1 MQENL
6 YNLAFERSILSS
18 IVFEPAQFDE
28 LSSLLKV
35 DDFYLPAH
43 QDIFNAMI
51 KLLQKDQPIDEE
63 FIKKELVTAK
73 KFDEQIMLEILS
85 ANPISNTKAYVEEI
99 KDKSLKRHL
108 LTLTTEIKRVT
119 VEEELP
125 SAEVVDIVEKKL
137 YEITQDNQSSDFKDS
152 PQMTFDTMEY
162 IKEMKARGNSVL
174 VGVDTGFNEL
184 NKMTTGFGKG
194 DLVIIAARPA
204 MGKCLGLGT
213 KVVMYDGTLKNV
225 EDVEV
230 GDQLMGDD
238 STPRNVLSLARGRE
252 RMYWVRQNKGI
263 DYRVNESHILS
274 LKRSRNENKH
284 KHGDVLNISVKD
296 YIDKSDKFHSN
307 YKGYKVGIEFLEQH
321 LDIEPYFLGIWL
333 CDGTSSSIS
342 IASEDEEIV
351 KYIKS
356 YAKKLDLQV
365 TKSKN
370 TKKCPMYSITSG
382 QRGGYYKYD
391 NSLQTRMRRLGVL
404 ENKHIPHTYIHNSR
418 QNRLELL
425 AGIIDSD
432 GYYDKKFN
440 VFEIVQKDENLTKQI
455 KLLADSLGF
464 RVSIKTKK
472 AIIKKINYECDVY
485 RLRIV
490 GDLDSIPTKVKRKQ
504 ARPLKAKRDFKH
516 TGIKVEYDKVDDY
529 YGFEIDGNHLFL
541 LEDMTVTHNTSF
553 ILNTVN
559 SIISQGKGVA
569 FFSLEMPAEQLML
582 RLLSIQT
589 SIPLQK
595 LRVGDM
601 NDDEWTSL
609 GGAIDKMNTAKLF
622 VDDQGSVN
630 INQLRSKLRKLKN
643 QHPEIEIAVIDY
655 LQIMQGIGNQD
666 RHLQVS
672 EISRGLKML
681 ARELNIPIIA
691 LSQLNRG
698 LESRN
703 DKRPMLSDIRE
714 SGSIEQDADIILFV
728 YRDDVYLYKEEK
740 EREKAAKAE
749 GKEFT
754 PTYQEKEEEAA
765 EIIIG
770 KQRNGPTGHVKLVFQ
785 KKLTRF
791 VEPSPRVVETAYE
804 KVDTKSA
811 NMDVGKTSEPSSGGD
826 SIDMPTL

>member
-1 MQENL
+1 MQDNL

-18 IVFEPAQFDE
+18 IIFEPSQFDE
-28 LSSLLKV
+28 LSTALNE

-43 QDIFNAMI
+43 KDIFLSMMT
-51 KLLQKDQPIDEE
+51 LLQKDQPIDEE
-63 FIKKELVTAK
+63 FIKKELIKIK
-73 KFDEQIMLEILS
+73 KFDEQVLLEILS
-85 ANPISNTKAYVEEI
+85 ANPISNTKAYVDEI

-125 SAEVVDIVEKKL
+125 SAEVIDIVEKKL
-137 YEITQDNQSSDFKDS
+137 YEITQDNQTSDFKDA
-152 PQMTFDTMEY
+152 PKMTFDTMEY

-174 VGVDTGFNEL
+174 VGVDTGFAEL

-204 MGKCLGLGT
+204 MGKCLGRGT
-213 KVVMYDGTLKNV
+213 KVLMFDGTLKNV
-225 EDVEV
+225 EDIEV

-252 RMYWVRQNKGI
+252 KMYWVRQNKGI

-274 LKRSRNENKH
+274 LKRSRNEGKH
-284 KHGDVLNISVKD
+284 KHGDILNIELREYNK
-296 YIDKSDKFHSN
+296 KSNKFHSN
-307 YKGYKVGIEFLEQH
+307 YKGYKVAIDFIEQH
-321 LDIEPYFLGIWL
+321 LPIDPYFLGVWL
-333 CDGTSSSIS
+333 GDGTSSNVS
-342 IASEDEEIV
+342 IATQDKEVVSFLN
-351 KYIKS
+351 S
-356 YAKKLDLQV
+356 YASKLELQV
-365 TKSKN
+365 TSQHKN
-370 TKKCPMYSITSG
+370 KEKCPMYSITSG
-382 QRGGYYKYD
+382 QRGGYYKDD
-391 NSLQTRMRRLGVL
+391 NSLQTRLRKLNVL
-404 ENKHIPHTYIHNSR
+404 ENKHIPHIYLQNSR
-418 QNRLELL
+418 QNRLQLL
-425 AGIIDSD
+425 AGLMDSD
-432 GYYDKKFN
+432 GYYDAKFN
-440 VFEIVQKDENLTKQI
+440 VFEIVQKDERLTKQI

-464 RVSIKTKK
+464 RVSFKKKK
-472 AIIKKINYECDVY
+472 ASIKKINYECEVY

-490 GDLDSIPTKVKRKQ
+490 GELDTIPTKIQRKK
-504 ARPLKAKRDFKH
+504 ARVLKAKRDVTH
-516 TGIKVEYDKVDDY
+516 TGIKVEYDRVDDY
-529 YGFEIDGNHLFL
+529 YGFTIDGNHLFL

-553 ILNTVN
+553 VLNTVN
-559 SIISQGKGVA
+559 SLIMQGKGVA

-601 NDDEWTSL
+601 NDDQWSAL
-609 GGAIDKMNTAKLF
+609 NGAIDKMNNVKLF
-622 VDDQGSVN
+622 VDDQGSIN

-655 LQIMQGIGNQD
+655 LQIMQGVGNQD

-681 ARELNIPIIA
+681 ARELEMPVVA

-698 LESRN
+698 VESRN

-749 GKEFT
+749 GKEFVSE
-754 PTYQEKEEEAA
+754 YVEKEEEEA

-770 KQRNGPTGHVKLVFQ
+770 KQRNGPTGHVKLIFQ

-791 VEPSPRVVETAYE
+791 VDAPTFSAGVETVYE
-804 KVDTKSA
+804 NIDTSSA
-811 NMDVGKTSEPSSGGD
+811 SMDVP
-826 SIDMPTL
+826 IVDMPTL

>member
-1 MQENL
+1 MQDNL

-18 IVFEPAQFDE
+18 IVFEPSQFDE
-28 LSSLLKV
+28 LSTALQQ

-43 QDIFNAMI
+43 QDIFQVMMF
-51 KLLQKDQPIDEE
+51 LLQKDQPIDEE
-63 FIKKELVTAK
+63 FIKKELIKIK
-73 KFDEQIMLEILS
+73 KFDEQVMLEILS
-85 ANPISNTKAYVEEI
+85 ANPISNTKAYVDEI

-137 YEITQDNQSSDFKDS
+137 YDITQDNQTSDFKDA
-152 PQMTFDTMEY
+152 PKMTFDTMEY

-174 VGVDTGFNEL
+174 VGVDTGFAEL

-204 MGKCLGLGT
+204 MGK
-213 KVVMYDGTLKNV
+213 
-225 EDVEV
+225 
-230 GDQLMGDD
+230 
-238 STPRNVLSLARGRE
+238 
-252 RMYWVRQNKGI
+252 
-263 DYRVNESHILS
+263 
-274 LKRSRNENKH
+274 
-284 KHGDVLNISVKD
+284 
-296 YIDKSDKFHSN
+296 
-307 YKGYKVGIEFLEQH
+307 
-321 LDIEPYFLGIWL
+321 
-333 CDGTSSSIS
+333 
-342 IASEDEEIV
+342 
-351 KYIKS
+351 
-356 YAKKLDLQV
+356 
-365 TKSKN
+365 
-370 TKKCPMYSITSG
+370 
-382 QRGGYYKYD
+382 
-391 NSLQTRMRRLGVL
+391 
-404 ENKHIPHTYIHNSR
+404 
-418 QNRLELL
+418 
-425 AGIIDSD
+425 
-432 GYYDKKFN
+432 
-440 VFEIVQKDENLTKQI
+440 
-455 KLLADSLGF
+455 
-464 RVSIKTKK
+464 
-472 AIIKKINYECDVY
+472 
-485 RLRIV
+485 
-490 GDLDSIPTKVKRKQ
+490 
-504 ARPLKAKRDFKH
+504 
-516 TGIKVEYDKVDDY
+516 
-529 YGFEIDGNHLFL
+529 
-541 LEDMTVTHNTSF
+541 TSF

-559 SIISQGKGVA
+559 SLIMNGKGVA

-582 RLLSIQT
+582 RLLSVQT

-601 NDDEWTSL
+601 NDDQWSSL
-609 GGAIDKMNTAKLF
+609 NGAIDRMNSAKLY
-622 VDDQGSVN
+622 VDDQGSIN

-655 LQIMQGIGNQD
+655 LQIMQGVGNQD

-681 ARELNIPIIA
+681 ARELEMPVVA

-749 GKEFT
+749 GKEFVSE
-754 PTYQEKEEEAA
+754 YVEKEEEDA

-791 VEPSPRVVETAYE
+791 VDAPAYSAGVETVYE
-804 KVDTKSA
+804 NVDTTSA
-811 NMDVGKTSEPSSGGD
+811 TMDIPIV
-826 SIDMPTL
+826 DMPTL

>member
-1 MQENL
+1 MQDNL
-6 YNLAFERSILSS
+6 YNLSFERSVLSS
-18 IVFEPAQFDE
+18 IIFEPSQFDE
-28 LSSLLKV
+28 LSVTLKK

-43 QDIFNAMI
+43 QDIFGAMLT
-51 KLLQKDQPIDEE
+51 LLQKDQPIDEE
-63 FIKKELVTAK
+63 FIKKELMKAK
-73 KFDEQIMLEILS
+73 KFDEQVLLEILS
-85 ANPISNTKAYVEEI
+85 ANPISNTKAYVDEI
-99 KDKSLKRHL
+99 KDKALKRHL

-137 YEITQDNQSSDFKDS
+137 YEITQDNQTSDFKDS
-152 PQMTFDTMEY
+152 PKMTYDTMEY

-174 VGVDTGFNEL
+174 VGVDTGFKEL

-204 MGKCLGLGT
+204 MGK
-213 KVVMYDGTLKNV
+213 
-225 EDVEV
+225 
-230 GDQLMGDD
+230 
-238 STPRNVLSLARGRE
+238 
-252 RMYWVRQNKGI
+252 
-263 DYRVNESHILS
+263 
-274 LKRSRNENKH
+274 
-284 KHGDVLNISVKD
+284 
-296 YIDKSDKFHSN
+296 
-307 YKGYKVGIEFLEQH
+307 
-321 LDIEPYFLGIWL
+321 
-333 CDGTSSSIS
+333 
-342 IASEDEEIV
+342 
-351 KYIKS
+351 
-356 YAKKLDLQV
+356 
-365 TKSKN
+365 
-370 TKKCPMYSITSG
+370 
-382 QRGGYYKYD
+382 
-391 NSLQTRMRRLGVL
+391 
-404 ENKHIPHTYIHNSR
+404 
-418 QNRLELL
+418 
-425 AGIIDSD
+425 
-432 GYYDKKFN
+432 
-440 VFEIVQKDENLTKQI
+440 
-455 KLLADSLGF
+455 
-464 RVSIKTKK
+464 
-472 AIIKKINYECDVY
+472 
-485 RLRIV
+485 
-490 GDLDSIPTKVKRKQ
+490 
-504 ARPLKAKRDFKH
+504 
-516 TGIKVEYDKVDDY
+516 
-529 YGFEIDGNHLFL
+529 
-541 LEDMTVTHNTSF
+541 TSF

-559 SIISQGKGVA
+559 SLITQGKGVA

-601 NDDEWTSL
+601 NDDQWSNL
-609 GGAIDKMNTAKLF
+609 NGAIDRMNSAKLF

-655 LQIMQGIGNQD
+655 LQIMSGIGNQD

-681 ARELNIPIIA
+681 ARELEMPIVA

-754 PTYQEKEEEAA
+754 STYVEKEEEDA

-770 KQRNGPTGHVKLVFQ
+770 KQRNGPTGHVKLIFQ

-791 VEPSPRVVETAYE
+791 VDAPSYASAVETVYE
-804 KVDTKSA
+804 NVDTKSA
-811 NMDVGKTSEPSSGGD
+811 NVDVGTPNVE
-826 SIDMPTL
+826 MPQI

>member
-1 MQENL
+1 MQDNL

-18 IVFEPAQFDE
+18 IVFEPSQFDE
-28 LSSLLKV
+28 LSVALKQ

-43 QDIFNAMI
+43 QDIFNSMLL
-51 KLLQKDQPIDEE
+51 LLQKDQPIDEE
-63 FIKKELVTAK
+63 FIKKELIKIK
-73 KFDEQIMLEILS
+73 KFDEQVMLEILS
-85 ANPISNTKAYVEEI
+85 ANPISNTKAYVDEI

-125 SAEVVDIVEKKL
+125 SAEVVDIVERKL
-137 YEITQDNQSSDFKDS
+137 YEITQDNQTSDFKDA
-152 PQMTFDTMEY
+152 PKMTYDTMEY

-174 VGVDTGFNEL
+174 VGVDTGYHEL

-213 KVVMYDGTLKNV
+213 KIVMYDGTLKNV

-252 RMYWVRQNKGI
+252 KMFWVRQNKGI

-274 LKRSRNENKH
+274 LKRSRNEGKH
-284 KHGDVLNISVKD
+284 KHGDILNIELKE
-296 YIDKSDKFHSN
+296 YNKKSKRFHSN
-307 YKGYKVGIEFLEQH
+307 YKGYKVGIDFKQKKLEI
-321 LDIEPYFLGIWL
+321 DPYFLGLWL
-333 CDGTSSSIS
+333 GDGASSNVS
-342 IASEDEEIV
+342 IASIDNEIIE
-351 KYIKS
+351 YLS
-356 YAKKLDLQV
+356 EYARKLDLQLSV
-365 TKSKN
+365 QIPKE
-370 TKKCPMYSITSG
+370 KCPIYSITSG
-382 QRGGYYKYD
+382 QRGISKHKD
-391 NSLQTRMRRLGVL
+391 KSLQKRLRDIGVL
-404 ENKHIPHTYIHNSR
+404 NNKHIPHNYIQNSEK
-418 QNRLELL
+418 NRLKLL
-425 AGIIDSD
+425 AGLLDSD
-432 GYYDKKFN
+432 GYYDDKFH
-440 VFEIVQKDENLTKQI
+440 VFEIVQKNECLAQQI
-455 KLLADSLGF
+455 KYLADSLGF
-464 RVSIKTKK
+464 RVSMKTKK
-472 AIIKKINYECDVY
+472 ARIKKINYECDVY

-490 GDLDSIPTKVKRKQ
+490 GNLDKIPTKLPRKQ
-504 ARPLKAKRDFKH
+504 ARKLLAKRDFQH
-516 TGIKVEYDKVDDY
+516 TGVKVEYDKVDEY
-529 YGFEIDGNHLFL
+529 YGFTIDGNNLFL

-559 SIISQGKGVA
+559 SLIMDGKGVA

-595 LRVGDM
+595 LRLGDM
-601 NDDEWTSL
+601 NDDQWSNL
-609 GGAIDKMNTAKLF
+609 NGAIDKMNSSKLY
-622 VDDQGSVN
+622 VDDQGSLN

-655 LQIMQGIGNQD
+655 LQIMQGVGTQD

-681 ARELNIPIIA
+681 ARELEMPIVA

-749 GKEFT
+749 GKEFISE
-754 PTYQEKEEEAA
+754 YVEREEEEA

-770 KQRNGPTGHVKLVFQ
+770 KQRNGPTGHVKLIFQ

-791 VEPSPRVVETAYE
+791 IAAPAYSAGVETVYENVDTRSAQVDMGEPSI
-804 KVDTKSA
+804 S
-811 NMDVGKTSEPSSGGD
+811 
-826 SIDMPTL
+826 MPTL

>member
-28 LSSLLKV
+28 LSTALNV

-43 QDIFNAMI
+43 QDIFNAMM

-63 FIKKELVTAK
+63 FIKKELVSIK
-73 KFDEQIMLEILS
+73 KFDEQVMLEILS

-125 SAEVVDIVEKKL
+125 SAEVIDIVEKKL
-137 YEITQDNQSSDFKDS
+137 YDITQDNQTSDFKDS

-204 MGKCLGLGT
+204 MGK
-213 KVVMYDGTLKNV
+213 
-225 EDVEV
+225 
-230 GDQLMGDD
+230 
-238 STPRNVLSLARGRE
+238 
-252 RMYWVRQNKGI
+252 
-263 DYRVNESHILS
+263 
-274 LKRSRNENKH
+274 
-284 KHGDVLNISVKD
+284 
-296 YIDKSDKFHSN
+296 
-307 YKGYKVGIEFLEQH
+307 
-321 LDIEPYFLGIWL
+321 
-333 CDGTSSSIS
+333 
-342 IASEDEEIV
+342 
-351 KYIKS
+351 
-356 YAKKLDLQV
+356 
-365 TKSKN
+365 
-370 TKKCPMYSITSG
+370 
-382 QRGGYYKYD
+382 
-391 NSLQTRMRRLGVL
+391 
-404 ENKHIPHTYIHNSR
+404 
-418 QNRLELL
+418 
-425 AGIIDSD
+425 
-432 GYYDKKFN
+432 
-440 VFEIVQKDENLTKQI
+440 
-455 KLLADSLGF
+455 
-464 RVSIKTKK
+464 
-472 AIIKKINYECDVY
+472 
-485 RLRIV
+485 
-490 GDLDSIPTKVKRKQ
+490 
-504 ARPLKAKRDFKH
+504 
-516 TGIKVEYDKVDDY
+516 
-529 YGFEIDGNHLFL
+529 
-541 LEDMTVTHNTSF
+541 TSF
-553 ILNTVN
+553 VLNTVN

-601 NDDEWTSL
+601 SDDQWTSL
-609 GGAIDKMNTAKLF
+609 GGAIDKMNSAKLF
-622 VDDQGSVN
+622 VDDQGSIN

-681 ARELNIPIIA
+681 ARELNIPIVA

-698 LESRN
+698 LEARN

-749 GKEFT
+749 GKEFI
-754 PTYQEKEEEAA
+754 PTYIEKEEEDA

-791 VEPSPRVVETAYE
+791 VEPHPRVIETSYE
-804 KVDTKSA
+804 SIDTKSA
-811 NMDVGKTSEPSSGGD
+811 NMEVGNTPEPSSND
-826 SIDMPTL
+826 TVSMPTL

>member
-1 MQENL
+1 MQDNL

-18 IVFEPAQFDE
+18 IIFEPSQFDE
-28 LSSLLKV
+28 LSVILNK

-43 QDIFNAMI
+43 QEIFSAMLT
-51 KLLQKDQPIDEE
+51 LLQKDQPIDEE
-63 FIKKELVTAK
+63 FIKKELIKAK
-73 KFDEQIMLEILS
+73 KFDEQVMLEILA
-85 ANPISNTKAYVEEI
+85 ANPISNTAAYVEEI

-137 YEITQDNQSSDFKDS
+137 YEITQDNQTSDFKDS
-152 PQMTFDTMEY
+152 PKMTFDTMEY

-174 VGVDTGFNEL
+174 VGVDTGFKEL

-204 MGKCLGLGT
+204 MGK
-213 KVVMYDGTLKNV
+213 
-225 EDVEV
+225 
-230 GDQLMGDD
+230 
-238 STPRNVLSLARGRE
+238 
-252 RMYWVRQNKGI
+252 
-263 DYRVNESHILS
+263 
-274 LKRSRNENKH
+274 
-284 KHGDVLNISVKD
+284 
-296 YIDKSDKFHSN
+296 
-307 YKGYKVGIEFLEQH
+307 
-321 LDIEPYFLGIWL
+321 
-333 CDGTSSSIS
+333 
-342 IASEDEEIV
+342 
-351 KYIKS
+351 
-356 YAKKLDLQV
+356 
-365 TKSKN
+365 
-370 TKKCPMYSITSG
+370 
-382 QRGGYYKYD
+382 
-391 NSLQTRMRRLGVL
+391 
-404 ENKHIPHTYIHNSR
+404 
-418 QNRLELL
+418 
-425 AGIIDSD
+425 
-432 GYYDKKFN
+432 
-440 VFEIVQKDENLTKQI
+440 
-455 KLLADSLGF
+455 
-464 RVSIKTKK
+464 
-472 AIIKKINYECDVY
+472 
-485 RLRIV
+485 
-490 GDLDSIPTKVKRKQ
+490 
-504 ARPLKAKRDFKH
+504 
-516 TGIKVEYDKVDDY
+516 
-529 YGFEIDGNHLFL
+529 
-541 LEDMTVTHNTSF
+541 TSF

-559 SIISQGKGVA
+559 NLILQGKGVA

-601 NDDEWTSL
+601 SDEQWSSL
-609 GGAIDKMNTAKLF
+609 NGAIDRMNSAKLF

-655 LQIMQGIGNQD
+655 LQIMSGIGNQD

-681 ARELNIPIIA
+681 ARELEMPIVA

-754 PTYQEKEEEAA
+754 STYVEKEEEEA

-770 KQRNGPTGHVKLVFQ
+770 KQRNGPTGHVKLLFQ

-791 VEPSPRVVETAYE
+791 VDAPSFASAVETVYE
-804 KVDTKSA
+804 NVDTKSA
-811 NMDVGKTSEPSSGGD
+811 QVDIPQVE
-826 SIDMPTL
+826 MPPI

>member
-1 MQENL
+1 MQDNL
-6 YNLAFERSILSS
+6 YNLAFERSVLSS
-18 IVFEPAQFDE
+18 IVFEPSQFDE
-28 LSSLLKV
+28 LSVTLKK

-43 QDIFNAMI
+43 QEIFQAMLA
-51 KLLQKDQPIDEE
+51 LLQKDQPIDEE
-63 FIKKELVTAK
+63 FIKKELIKAK
-73 KFDEQIMLEILS
+73 KFDEQVMLEILS
-85 ANPISNTKAYVEEI
+85 ANPISNTQAYVDEI

-125 SAEVVDIVEKKL
+125 SAEVIDIVEKKL
-137 YEITQDNQSSDFKDS
+137 YEITQDNQTSDFKDS
-152 PQMTFDTMEY
+152 PKMTFDTMEY

-174 VGVDTGFNEL
+174 VGVDTGFKEL

-204 MGKCLGLGT
+204 MGKCLGRGT
-213 KVVMYDGTLKNV
+213 KVVMFDGRLKNV
-225 EDVEV
+225 EDIEV

-252 RMYWVRQNKGI
+252 KMFWIRQNKGI

-274 LKRSRNENKH
+274 LKRSRNEGKH
-284 KHGDVLNISVKD
+284 KHGTLLNISVKD
-296 YIDKSDKFHSN
+296 YNQKSKKFHSN
-307 YKGYKVGIEFLEQH
+307 YKGYKVAVDFKEQH
-321 LDIEPYFLGIWL
+321 LEIDPYFLGLWL
-333 CDGTSSSIS
+333 GDGTSSNVS
-342 IASEDEEIV
+342 IANTDEEIV
-351 KYIKS
+351 KYLHS
-356 YAKKLDLQV
+356 YAKSLNLQV
-365 TKSKN
+365 TKSPN
-370 TKKCPMYSITSG
+370 EKKCPMYSITSG
-382 QRGGYYKYD
+382 QRGGYYKDD
-391 NSLQTRMRRLGVL
+391 NSLQTRLRNLNL
-404 ENKHIPHTYIHNSR
+404 LNNKHIPHKYIQNSR
-418 QNRLELL
+418 QNRLKLL
-425 AGIIDSD
+425 AGLIDSD
-432 GYYDKKFN
+432 GYYDKKIN
-440 VFEIVQKDENLTKQI
+440 VFEIVQKDEKLSKEI
-455 KLLADSLGF
+455 KFLADSLGF
-464 RVSIKTKK
+464 RVSMKTKI
-472 AIIKKINYECDVY
+472 ARIKKIGYECEVY

-490 GDLDSIPTKVKRKQ
+490 GNLDEIPTNIKRKQ
-504 ARPLKAKRDFKH
+504 ARALKAKREVRH
-516 TGIKVEYDKVDDY
+516 TGIQVEFDKVDDY
-529 YGFEIDGNHLFL
+529 YGFTIDNNNLFL

-559 SIISQGKGVA
+559 SLIVQGKGVA

-601 NDDEWTSL
+601 NDDQWSNL
-609 GGAIDKMNTAKLF
+609 NGAIDRMNSAKLF

-655 LQIMQGIGNQD
+655 LQIMSGVGNQD

-672 EISRGLKML
+672 EMSRGLKML
-681 ARELNIPIIA
+681 ARELEMPIVA

-754 PTYQEKEEEAA
+754 STYIEKEEEDA

-770 KQRNGPTGHVKLVFQ
+770 KQRNGPTGHVKLIFQ

-791 VEPSPRVVETAYE
+791 VDAPSYAQGVETVYE
-804 KVDTKSA
+804 NVDTSSA
-811 NMDVGKTSEPSSGGD
+811 
-826 SIDMPTL
+826 SIDTGMPNIEMPSI

>member
-18 IVFEPAQFDE
+18 IIFEPSQFDE
-28 LSSLLKV
+28 LSTSLKK

-43 QDIFNAMI
+43 QDIFGAMMM
-51 KLLQKDQPIDEE
+51 LLQKDEPIDEE
-63 FIKKELVTAK
+63 FIKKELLKMK
-73 KFDEQIMLEILS
+73 KFDEQVMLEILS
-85 ANPISNTKAYVEEI
+85 ANPISNTKAYVNEI

-137 YEITQDNQSSDFKDS
+137 YEITQDNQTSDFKDS
-152 PQMTFDTMEY
+152 PTMTYDTMEY

-174 VGVDTGFNEL
+174 VGVDTGFSEL

-204 MGKCLGLGT
+204 MGK
-213 KVVMYDGTLKNV
+213 
-225 EDVEV
+225 
-230 GDQLMGDD
+230 
-238 STPRNVLSLARGRE
+238 
-252 RMYWVRQNKGI
+252 
-263 DYRVNESHILS
+263 
-274 LKRSRNENKH
+274 
-284 KHGDVLNISVKD
+284 
-296 YIDKSDKFHSN
+296 
-307 YKGYKVGIEFLEQH
+307 
-321 LDIEPYFLGIWL
+321 
-333 CDGTSSSIS
+333 
-342 IASEDEEIV
+342 
-351 KYIKS
+351 
-356 YAKKLDLQV
+356 
-365 TKSKN
+365 
-370 TKKCPMYSITSG
+370 
-382 QRGGYYKYD
+382 
-391 NSLQTRMRRLGVL
+391 
-404 ENKHIPHTYIHNSR
+404 
-418 QNRLELL
+418 
-425 AGIIDSD
+425 
-432 GYYDKKFN
+432 
-440 VFEIVQKDENLTKQI
+440 
-455 KLLADSLGF
+455 
-464 RVSIKTKK
+464 
-472 AIIKKINYECDVY
+472 
-485 RLRIV
+485 
-490 GDLDSIPTKVKRKQ
+490 
-504 ARPLKAKRDFKH
+504 
-516 TGIKVEYDKVDDY
+516 
-529 YGFEIDGNHLFL
+529 
-541 LEDMTVTHNTSF
+541 TSF

-559 SIISQGKGVA
+559 SLINQGKGVA

-589 SIPLQK
+589 SIPLQR

-601 NDDEWTSL
+601 NDDQWGSL
-609 GGAIDKMNTAKLF
+609 TAAIDKMNTAKLF
-622 VDDQGSVN
+622 VDDQGSIN

-655 LQIMQGIGNQD
+655 LQIMQGIGSQD

-681 ARELNIPIIA
+681 ARELEMPIVA

-749 GKEFT
+749 GKEFVSE
-754 PTYQEKEEEAA
+754 YVEKEEEEA

-770 KQRNGPTGHVKLVFQ
+770 KQRNGPTGHVKLIFQ

-791 VEPSPRVVETAYE
+791 VDAPSFAKAIETVYENVDTRSADINVGEPSVSMT
-804 KVDTKSA
+804 T
-811 NMDVGKTSEPSSGGD
+811 
-826 SIDMPTL
+826 I